1 MFPLLAIGT
10 GLIAGIATIFVQSGL
25 GKRSGWQPEREI
37 MVVTRE
43 SGSGTRSAFL
53 DLFDLQTEEGE
64 KRTLL
69 LTGEAVTVN
78 RSGSLLAMIAGNPYA
93 RGYGSLQDHLLGV
106 KAIQIDRVEPT
117 IEHMKDGSYPYTRPF
132 YIAVRKEEKEGQAF
146 LQYVL
151 SAEGQR
157 QAEEAGYLACRAG
170 GKTDIT
176 EANFTI
182 DIDPSQEK
190 KLVLAGSSTVM
201 PLAQQWAEGYQ
212 RSIKEAGEEKIR
224 EIELQESDSGSGMA
238 LLLQGSADVALLS
251 RDLTKEEREQVI
263 WAAVAMDGLVILVNE
278 QNPVE
283 SLTKEEIRRIFM
295 GADSTW
301 KKRNQ

>member
-1 MFPLLAIGT
+1 M
-10 GLIAGIATIFVQSGL
+10 
-25 GKRSGWQPEREI
+25 
-37 MVVTRE
+37 
-43 SGSGTRSAFL
+43 

-93 RGYGSLQDHLLGV
+93 IGYGSLQDHLLGV
-106 KAIQIDRVEPT
+106 KAIQIDQVEPT

-132 YIAVRKEEKEGQAF
+132 YIAVRKEAEEGQAF

-157 QAEEAGYLACRAG
+157 QAEEAGYLACRKG
-170 GKTDIT
+170 GKTDI
-176 EANFTI
+176 
-182 DIDPSQEK
+182 DLPKEK

-201 PLAQQWAEGYQ
+201 PLAQRWAEGYQ
-212 RSIKEAGEEKIR
+212 KSIKEAGEEKIR

-301 KKRNQ
+301 KKGNQ